1 MAGNSSTDK
10 ELQAIHKE
18 LKEAN
23 RRLDRLCRASIFSLD
38 TPVIKVQI
46 EYIPKEGE
54 NHISKEDAE
63 KILKEFVSSLKL

>member
-18 LKEAN
+18 FKELN
-23 RRLDRLCRASIFSLD
+23 RRLDRLCRASIFSLG

-46 EYIPKEGE
+46 EYAPKDGE
-54 NHISKEDAE
+54 NHISKEDAD
-63 KILKEFVSSLKL
+63 KILKEFTSSLKL